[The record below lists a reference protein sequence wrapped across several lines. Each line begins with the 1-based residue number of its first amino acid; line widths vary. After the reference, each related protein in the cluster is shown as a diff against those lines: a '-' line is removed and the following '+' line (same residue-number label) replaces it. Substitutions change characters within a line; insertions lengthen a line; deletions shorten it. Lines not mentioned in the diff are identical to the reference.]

1 MATDMLRFTISVTKD
16 MEEKLDLLK
25 QAKYYDVTR
34 NRMIQELIC
43 IGLESMQK
51 EIDRIGK
58 IRNPTDI
65 KTEH

>member
-43 IGLESMQK
+43 IGLESMQS
-51 EIDRIGK
+51 EIDKIGK
-58 IRNPTDI
+58 IRDKEITTQI
-65 KTEH
+65 

>member
-43 IGLESMQK
+43 IGLESMQS
-51 EIDRIGK
+51 EIDKIGK
-58 IRNPTDI
+58 IRDKETATQI
-65 KTEH
+65 